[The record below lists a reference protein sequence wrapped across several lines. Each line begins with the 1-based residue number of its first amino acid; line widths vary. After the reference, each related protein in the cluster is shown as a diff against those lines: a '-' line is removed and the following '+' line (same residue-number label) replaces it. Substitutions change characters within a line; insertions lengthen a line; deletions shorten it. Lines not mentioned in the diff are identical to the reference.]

1 MFSRYF
7 EFPFALCIFIDPMIA
22 VCIFCFAMQLLLHG
36 PYSLPADLQP
46 PNATQ
51 DYQQNT
57 QPMIETPTGTNTTK
71 VPFLGDGRATTAAFV
86 VKFYIIIVHCFS
98 RNVEIFV
105 HIFQDFLF

>member
-7 EFPFALCIFIDPMIA
+7 EFPFALCIFIDPMIV

-36 PYSLPADLQP
+36 RLLKNQTPNNTNSTTSNNKTSVEEVAQLDGKNHTYSLPADLQP

-51 DYQQNT
+51 DY
-57 QPMIETPTGTNTTK
+57 
-71 VPFLGDGRATTAAFV
+71 
-86 VKFYIIIVHCFS
+86 IIVHCFS